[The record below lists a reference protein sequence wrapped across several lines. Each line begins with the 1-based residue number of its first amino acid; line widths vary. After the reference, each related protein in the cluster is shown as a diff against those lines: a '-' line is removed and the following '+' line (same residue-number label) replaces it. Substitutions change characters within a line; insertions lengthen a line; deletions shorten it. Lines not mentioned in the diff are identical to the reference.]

1 LFHIINI
8 TIIWTTLAAKS
19 LDKAA
24 LEVYKPLIKG
34 NIEEARV
41 KLSYIVGRDTK
52 GLNEK
57 EIVRATVETISENTS
72 DGVIAPMIY
81 ALIGGAPL
89 AMMYKGINTMDS
101 MLGYLNVKYKF
112 IGYFPAKVD
121 DFFNFIPARVTGLLM
136 CLVSPFVGGNIIK
149 TFSVMIRDRKNH
161 KSPNCAYPE
170 AATAAAL
177 KVQLGGSNS
186 YFGEIMYKPTIGD
199 NIRELEINDIY
210 KTKIIMYLSEF
221 LFLFLLIVYVVA
233 FNS

>member
-1 LFHIINI
+1 VIATIIDFILGDPNWLPHPIIYIGRLISKLENFFRKKAKSDKALLISGGAIVFTITFTTYLLPYVLLYIFKNNNYLFHIINI

-112 IGYFPAKVD
+112 IGYFPAKVVHIMVI
-121 DFFNFIPARVTGLLM
+121 FI
-136 CLVSPFVGGNIIK
+136 I
-149 TFSVMIRDRKNH
+149 
-161 KSPNCAYPE
+161 
-170 AATAAAL
+170 
-177 KVQLGGSNS
+177 
-186 YFGEIMYKPTIGD
+186 
-199 NIRELEINDIY
+199 
-210 KTKIIMYLSEF
+210 
-221 LFLFLLIVYVVA
+221 
-233 FNS
+233 